1 MSRTATAAKVTRSYG
16 VTPKSRLLIKRVSP
30 KAAHIPMA
38 APTSANLAPCRKTV
52 STLCPERQTNANF
65 ALALRHSVRNYAVD
79 ADDSQGELH
88 CPGNTQHDEAHFHRI
103 HLFKLCE
110 TGDVRGAYDPHAL
123 RLKRAA
129 LFRVGEVHRGREQQA
144 ILEIRKPCPARR
156 GLVQR
161 YQFFAFG

>member
-79 ADDSQGELH
+79 ADVFTCSSSARPVTFGVPMTH
-88 CPGNTQHDEAHFHRI
+88 TP
-103 HLFKLCE
+103 
-110 TGDVRGAYDPHAL
+110 YD
-123 RLKRAA
+123 
-129 LFRVGEVHRGREQQA
+129 
-144 ILEIRKPCPARR
+144 
-156 GLVQR
+156 
-161 YQFFAFG
+161 